1 MSARTVLVTGASR
14 GIGAAIAARVAA
26 DGWHVLAPGR
36 SELDLSDSASVEVFL
51 ASGTQVD
58 GLVLNAGINEP
69 AKFGDVGDD
78 AWRRI
83 VDTNLDSS
91 FRLLRGLVPGM
102 AERGFGRVVAVSS
115 LYSGRAREGRA
126 VYSATKAGLDA
137 LIRSVTVEYAGS
149 GVLANAVAPGF
160 VDTELT
166 RRNNSPE
173 VIAGLLTRVPVG
185 RLADPAEV
193 AGAVAFLLSPENTYI
208 SGQVL
213 AVDGGWA
220 CT

>member
-14 GIGAAIAARVAA
+14 GIGAAIASRLAAGGWSVLTPARA
-26 DGWHVLAPGR
+26 
-36 SELDLSDSASVEVFL
+36 ELDLADASSIDAFL
-51 ASGTQVD
+51 GAGVHVD

-69 AKFGDVGDD
+69 SEFGDVSDEV
-78 AWRRI
+78 WRRI
-83 VDTNLDSS
+83 LDTNLESS
-91 FRLLRGLVPGM
+91 FRLLRGVVPAM

-160 VDTELT
+160 VDTDLT
-166 RRNNSPE
+166 RSNNTPD
-173 VIAGLLTRVPVG
+173 VIAGLLARVPVG
-185 RLADPAEV
+185 RLADPAEI
-193 AGAVAFLLSPENTYI
+193 AAAVAFLVSPDNTYI
-208 SGQVL
+208 TGQVL

>member
-1 MSARTVLVTGASR
+1 MSAQTVLVTGASR

-26 DGWHVLAPGR
+26 DGWKVLAPGR
-36 SELDLSDSASVEVFL
+36 SELDLSDPASVEVFL

-149 GVLANAVAPGF
+149 GVLANAIAPGF

-173 VIAGLLTRVPVG
+173 VIAGLLNRVPVG

>member
-14 GIGAAIAARVAA
+14 GIGAAIASRLAAGGWSVLTPARA
-26 DGWHVLAPGR
+26 
-36 SELDLSDSASVEVFL
+36 ELDLADTSSIDAFL
-51 ASGTQVD
+51 GSGVHVD

-69 AKFGDVGDD
+69 AEFGDVSDE

-83 VDTNLDSS
+83 LDTNLESS
-91 FRLLRGLVPGM
+91 FRLLRGVVPAM

-160 VDTELT
+160 VDTDLT
-166 RRNNSPE
+166 RSNNTPD
-173 VIAGLLTRVPVG
+173 VIAGLLARVPVG
-185 RLADPAEV
+185 RLADPAEI
-193 AGAVAFLLSPENTYI
+193 AAAVAFLVSPDNTYI
-208 SGQVL
+208 TGQVL

>member
-26 DGWHVLAPGR
+26 DGWKVLAPGR
-36 SELDLSDSASVEVFL
+36 AELDLSDPVSVEMFL

-149 GVLANAVAPGF
+149 GVLANAIAPGF

-173 VIAGLLTRVPVG
+173 VIAGLLNRVPVG

>member
-1 MSARTVLVTGASR
+1 MSERTVLVTGASR

-26 DGWHVLAPGR
+26 EGWNVLAPGR
-36 SELDLSDSASVEVFL
+36 SELDLSDSASVEAFL

-58 GLVLNAGINEP
+58 GLILNAGINEP
-69 AKFGDVGDD
+69 AKFGDIGDD

>member
-14 GIGAAIAARVAA
+14 GIGAAIASRLTADRWSLLTPARA
-26 DGWHVLAPGR
+26 
-36 SELDLSDSASVEVFL
+36 ELDLAEASSIDAFL
-51 ASGTQVD
+51 GSGVHVD
-58 GLVLNAGINEP
+58 GLVLNAGINDP
-69 AKFGDVGDD
+69 AGFGDVSDE

-83 VDTNLDSS
+83 LDTNLESS
-91 FRLLRGLVPGM
+91 FRLLRGVVPAM

-166 RRNNSPE
+166 RRNNTPD
-173 VIAGLLTRVPVG
+173 VIAGLLARVPVG
-185 RLADPAEV
+185 RLANPAEI
-193 AGAVAFLLSPENTYI
+193 AAAVAFLLSPDNTYI
-208 SGQVL
+208 TGQVL

>member
-14 GIGAAIAARVAA
+14 GIGAAIAARLSE
-26 DGWHVLAPGR
+26 DGWSVLTPDRA
-36 SELDLSDSASVEVFL
+36 SLDLADSSSIDAFL
-51 ASGTQVD
+51 ASGVHID

-69 AKFGDVGDD
+69 TGFGDVSDD
-78 AWRRI
+78 VWRRI
-83 VDTNLDSS
+83 LDTNLESS
-91 FRLLRGLVPGM
+91 FRLLRGVVPGM

-115 LYSGRAREGRA
+115 LYAGRAREGRA

-166 RRNNSPE
+166 WRNNTPD
-173 VIAGLLTRVPVG
+173 VIAGLLSRVPVG
-185 RLADPAEV
+185 RLANPTEIA
-193 AGAVAFLLSPENTYI
+193 AAVAFLLSPSNTYI
-208 SGQVL
+208 TGQVL

>member
-26 DGWHVLAPGR
+26 DGWNVLAPGR
-36 SELDLSDSASVEVFL
+36 AELDLSDPVSVEMFL
-51 ASGTQVD
+51 VSGTQVD

-69 AKFGDVGDD
+69 AKLGDVGDD

-91 FRLLRGLVPGM
+91 FRLLRGLAPGM
-102 AERGFGRVVAVSS
+102 AQRGFGRVVAVSS

>member
-1 MSARTVLVTGASR
+1 MSERTVLVTGASR
-14 GIGAAIAARVAA
+14 GIGSAIAARVAA
-26 DGWHVLAPGR
+26 DGWQVLAPGR
-36 SELDLSDSASVEVFL
+36 AELDLSDPVSVEMFL
-51 ASGTQVD
+51 VSGTQVD

-69 AKFGDVGDD
+69 AKFGDVGVDV
-78 AWRRI
+78 WRRI

>member
-1 MSARTVLVTGASR
+1 VTGASR
-14 GIGAAIAARVAA
+14 GIGSAIATTLNA
-26 DGWHVLAPGR
+26 DGWSVLSPGR
-36 SELDLSDSASVEVFL
+36 EDLDLADAASVDAFL
-51 ASGTQVD
+51 ASNVQVD

-69 AKFGDVGDD
+69 AALGDVSDD

-83 VDTNLDSS
+83 VDTNLESS
-91 FRLLRGLVPGM
+91 FRLLRGVVPGM

-137 LIRSVTVEYAGS
+137 LIRSVTVEFAGC

-166 RRNNSPE
+166 RRNNSAE

-193 AGAVAFLLSPENTYI
+193 AAAVAFLLSPDNTYI

>member
-26 DGWHVLAPGR
+26 DGWQVLAPGR
-36 SELDLSDSASVEVFL
+36 AELDLSDSASVEVFL

-69 AKFGDVGDD
+69 AKFGEIGDD

-102 AERGFGRVVAVSS
+102 AERGFGRVVTVSS

>member
-14 GIGAAIAARVAA
+14 GIGATIASRLSSE
-26 DGWHVLAPGR
+26 GWSVLTPDRA
-36 SELDLSDSASVEVFL
+36 SLDLADASSIDAFL
-51 ASGTQVD
+51 ESGVHVD

-69 AKFGDVGDD
+69 AGFGDVSDD
-78 AWRRI
+78 VWRRI
-83 VDTNLDSS
+83 LDTNLESS
-91 FRLLRGLVPGM
+91 FRLLRGVVPGM

-126 VYSATKAGLDA
+126 VYSATKAGLEA
-137 LIRSVTVEYAGS
+137 LIRSVTVEFAGS

-166 RRNNSPE
+166 RRNNTPD
-173 VIAGLLTRVPVG
+173 VIAGLLARVPVG

-193 AGAVAFLLSPENTYI
+193 AAAVAFLLSPDNTYI
-208 SGQVL
+208 TGQVL

>member
-14 GIGAAIAARVAA
+14 GIGAAVAARVAA
-26 DGWHVLAPGR
+26 DGWQVLAPGR
-36 SELDLSDSASVEVFL
+36 AELDLSDSASVEVFL

-69 AKFGDVGDD
+69 AKLGDIGDD

>member
-36 SELDLSDSASVEVFL
+36 SELDLSDSASVEMFL
-51 ASGTQVD
+51 ASETQVD

-69 AKFGDVGDD
+69 AKFGDIGDD

-160 VDTELT
+160 VDTDLT

-173 VIAGLLTRVPVG
+173 VIAELLTRVPVG